1 MPEFTTLTDA
11 AENPGLARFLGL
23 AASITAGIGAIAAEH
38 GITLTAVE
46 SQVEADA
53 VRNSY
58 QRVRINF
65 TIAGDAP
72 RPQLRQ
78 IVEQSRIR
86 SAASDVLSNG
96 VPVAVTVTT
105 R

>member
-11 AENPGLARFLGL
+11 GESPGLAGFLGL
-23 AASITAGIGAIAAEH
+23 AACITAGIGTIAAEQ
-38 GITLTAVE
+38 GITLTSVE

-65 TIAGDAP
+65 TISGDAP

-78 IVEQSRIR
+78 IVEQSRLR
-86 SAASDVLSNG
+86 SAVSDVLTNG